1 MVVRSAENGAS
12 FNIDGHFLDLLKS
25 EVPIDVYMR
34 IEKVM
39 LLFQEQL
46 NLLSKYVTISIEA
59 MYNDIIQ
66 IEEEKERGFNN
77 TNKEILE
84 IC

>member
-1 MVVRSAENGAS
+1 M
-12 FNIDGHFLDLLKS
+12 
-25 EVPIDVYMR
+25 
-34 IEKVM
+34 
-39 LLFQEQL
+39 
-46 NLLSKYVTISIEA
+46 TISIEA